1 MFTTDPFYFSLTKK
15 YTALFGS
22 MFNNIYIERT
32 NTDASR
38 NQLIR
43 VPLTYGPKEKMLTR
57 LNEDPSIDKASA
69 TITLPAMSFEMV
81 GLNYNP
87 SRKLQTTNRISKVNS
102 ADTKKYQYNPVPY
115 DINFVLTVYGTN
127 TSDIFKIT
135 EQILPFFT
143 PNFTISTI
151 VIPEIDE
158 KKDIITVLNN
168 ISIEENYT
176 GDFKSRQTFIWTLQF
191 TMYCY
196 YYGPVTSIPV
206 IKFANSVFY
215 TPTIENLGD
224 AVGNTDP
231 ITWIQVRPGMDANG
245 NPTSNSSISVDASL
259 ISANDDYG
267 YIITITESDL
277 A

>member
-1 MFTTDPFYFSLTKK
+1 MFTTNPFYFSLTKK
-15 YTALFGS
+15 YTALFGT

-32 NTDASR
+32 NASESR

-43 VPLTYGPKEKMLTR
+43 VPLTYGPKEKMLAR
-57 LNEDPSIDKASA
+57 LNEDPNIDKPAA
-69 TITLPAMSFEMV
+69 IVLPAMAFEMT
-81 GLNYNP
+81 GINYNP
-87 SRKLQTTNRISKVNS
+87 TRKLQTTNRISKVNT

-115 DINFVLTVYGTN
+115 DINFTLTVYATN
-127 TSDIFKIT
+127 SSDIFKIT

-143 PNFTISTI
+143 PNFTVSTI

-158 KKDIITVLNN
+158 RKDIITVLNG
-168 ISIEENYT
+168 ISTEENYE
-176 GDFKSRQTFIWTLQF
+176 GSFKNRQTFIWTLQF

-215 TPTIENLGD
+215 VPTVEDLST

-231 ITWIQVRPGMDANG
+231 ITWVQVRPGLDANG
-245 NPTSNSSISVDASL
+245 QPTSNSSLTVDASQ
-259 ISANDDYG
+259 IDAEDDYG
-267 YIITITESDL
+267 YIVTITESDIS

>member
-1 MFTTDPFYFSLTKK
+1 MFTTNPFYFSLTKK
-15 YTALFGS
+15 YTALFGT

-38 NQLIR
+38 DQLIR

-57 LNEDPSIDKASA
+57 LNEDASIDRASA

-115 DINFVLTVYGTN
+115 DINFVLRVYATN
-127 TSDIFKIT
+127 TADIFKIT

-158 KKDIITVLNN
+158 KKDIITVLDN
-168 ISIEENYT
+168 ISVEENYE

-215 TPTIENLGD
+215 TPTVENLAD

-231 ITWIQVRPGMDANG
+231 ITWVQVRPGLDANG
-245 NPTSNSSISVDASL
+245 NPTSNGSISVNTSL